1 MRTFTTLVLTAL
13 MISTVSFAQTK
24 ETRDVNTFREIS
36 YRVSGKLY
44 LRQGSPQKVVIEGD
58 DEALREVETYLKGD
72 RLIIENRDNDRWFS
86 WTNDSRNKVNIY
98 ITVENIDG
106 IYLSGSGD
114 LLAEGTIQSEN
125 LDLRISGSGSMELQ
139 VNVNGDL
146 EANVS
151 GSGDLRVKGKCRDL
165 ESRISGS
172 GKVYIANAIEGTA
185 RFSMSGSGKV
195 LAAGRANL
203 VKASISG
210 SGKLLAQDLVAER
223 CEVNITGSGDVEI
236 NVKSELEARIT
247 GSGSVRYKGSP
258 NHVNN
263 HSSGSGKIR
272 KIEG

>member
-1 MRTFTTLVLTAL
+1 

-44 LRQGSPQKVVIEGD
+44 LRQGSPQKVTIEGD
-58 DEALREVETYLKGD
+58 DDAVREVETYLKGD

-86 WTNDSRNKVNIY
+86 WTNDSRNRVNIY

-106 IYLSGSGD
+106 IYISGSGD
-114 LLAEGTIQSEN
+114 LLAEGTIQSDN
-125 LDLRISGSGSMELQ
+125 LDLRVSGSGSMELQ
-139 VNVNGDL
+139 VDVNGDL

-236 NVKSELEARIT
+236 NVKRELDARIT